1 MSILRL
7 LRGTRHGTS
16 PHVSKG
22 HDAPHRD
29 LRSRTPMHR
38 TEHLLATAQ
47 DAHTPSQ
54 PLSLTIL

>member
-1 MSILRL
+1 MVLRL

-16 PHVSKG
+16 PHWRKG

-29 LRSRTPMHR
+29 LRSSTPMHR

-47 DAHTPSQ
+47 DHQTPPGRQ
-54 PLSLTIL
+54 LIRE